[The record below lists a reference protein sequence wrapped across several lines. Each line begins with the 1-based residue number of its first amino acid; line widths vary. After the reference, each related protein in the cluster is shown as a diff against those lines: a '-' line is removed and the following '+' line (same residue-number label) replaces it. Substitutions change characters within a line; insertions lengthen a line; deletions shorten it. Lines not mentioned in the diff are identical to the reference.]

1 MMQAWPIFQPQDSAS
16 DLAGHLHRVT
26 LLAGSEALRFPPLCP
41 NCGNTA
47 SGSIAVQKVFRQTGS
62 GDFVTTYV
70 VHQLDVPYCDGCKAL
85 HDREQREL
93 TPQQRV
99 AASLATGLSVSAFGC
114 VFMAL
119 VFLPAALKDLGR
131 GGFPLPL
138 LVVAFFALIAWS
150 SFTGAWAQ
158 NAYRRVSPQ
167 TSITLAFDFSEG
179 HAPFLGA
186 ARRTYAIR
194 NAAFADAFI
203 ALNQQLVR

>member
-1 MMQAWPIFQPQDSAS
+1 MMKAWPIFQPQDSAS
-16 DLAGHLHRVT
+16 DLADHPHRVT

-47 SGSIAVQKVFRQTGS
+47 HGSIAVQKVFRQAPADDS
-62 GDFVTTYV
+62 VNSYV
-70 VHQLDVPYCDGCKAL
+70 VQQLDVPYCDDCKAL
-85 HDREQREL
+85 HREQRLL
-93 TPQQRV
+93 TWQQRMV
-99 AASLATGLSVSAFGC
+99 VSLAAGLSVSAFGC

-150 SFTGAWAQ
+150 SFSGAWKQ
-158 NAYRRVSPQ
+158 NAHRRIAPQ

-179 HAPFLGA
+179 HASFMGA
-186 ARRTYAIR
+186 ARRTCAIR